1 MDNHNT
7 IEDDSL
13 RQESPRDTSE
23 QFFLPEFDNTKFS
36 SFKSFLDCFDQQ
48 CSEYQKDEH
57 WKVKNLPKYL
67 TGSYIKFWYD
77 NQLFNNTYQENR
89 ELLITV
95 FDVTR
100 QEEIQKFHNLKL
112 EDNKNLISFFTEK
125 LALGKRLN
133 LEDSSIVEHL
143 TLSSPMEFQKFLI
156 IQKIS
161 TPCQWISTM
170 RQLIAVTPDNSNRNA
185 EESGSSRTWNT
196 RNQAYGNINTGTDP
210 LRFKSR
216 GYRQSH
222 MVRFNER
229 QFNNQPRQFV
239 QHNQHNFRPPRNSEN
254 IQRQG

>member
-23 QFFLPEFDNTKFS
+23 QFFLSEFDNTKFS
-36 SFKSFLDCFDQQ
+36 SFKSFLYCFDQQ
-48 CSEYQKDEH
+48 CLEYQKDKH
-57 WKVKNLPKYL
+57 WKHKNLPKYL
-67 TGSYIKFWYD
+67 TGSYIKFWFD
-77 NQLFNNTYQENR
+77 NKLFNNTYQENR

-125 LALGKRLN
+125 LALGKKLN
-133 LEDSSIVEHL
+133 YEDSSIVEHL
-143 TLSSPMEFQKFLI
+143 TLSSRMEFQKFLV

-185 EESGSSRTWNT
+185 GESGSSRIWNT

-210 LRFKSR
+210 LRFQSR

-229 QFNNQPRQFV
+229 HTV
-239 QHNQHNFRPPRNSEN
+239 QQST
-254 IQRQG
+254 